1 MNTTA
6 TNWVN
11 TTIGDKTIKIVTELG
26 RKPVTKRINIEEVN
40 VKPVLIALTSAGVE
54 CGANR
59 RIQKIEDT
67 RVTVDKNG
75 EINITEGCT
84 EEREHWTLWANCTGE
99 SLHRLIV
106 AIREEREGENV

>member
-1 MNTTA
+1 MMKTTA

-40 VKPVLIALTSAGVE
+40 VKPVLIALTLAGVE

-67 RVTVDKNG
+67 KVTVDKDG
-75 EINITEGCT
+75 KINIDEGGT
-84 EEREHWTLWANCTGE
+84 EERVHWTLWGNCTGE
-99 SLHRLIV
+99 SLHRLII
-106 AIREEREGENV
+106 AIREERGEKV